1 MVHVRYRTS
10 WFQLP
15 KMNPLYLLLIPP
27 LAALLIVGWI
37 LFWTAFTHLHW
48 IRFYHRIDQEP
59 PSLSR
64 RGWLRFYLHTLG
76 AALEIIWWACAH
88 MFQNGLREPPGE
100 KTGPPV
106 ICVHGFHMTG
116 SCMWGIR
123 RRLENR
129 GRPTRS
135 VFLGSPY
142 QSAEVYAKP
151 LARVMRD
158 LRSQFNDQGFDIV
171 AHSMGGLITRKVLA
185 DDPELATSARRIV
198 TLGSPHHGTGL
209 LSWIRFGPVY
219 RMMSLDSPFIK
230 ALPDLRTSAPGAEV
244 TTVATEQ
251 DLIVYPVSTCFLPGS
266 RQVTLKGLG
275 HLGLL
280 TDPEAL
286 DVIVEALA
294 PVPHP

>member
-1 MVHVRYRTS
+1 
-10 WFQLP
+10 
-15 KMNPLYLLLIPP
+15 MNPLLLLLIPP
-27 LAALLIVGWI
+27 LVALLISGWI
-37 LFWTAFTHLHW
+37 LFWTALTHLRWAHFF
-48 IRFYHRIDQEP
+48 RRAGEEP
-59 PSLSR
+59 PALDSG
-64 RGWLRFYLHTLG
+64 GWPRFYLRTLG
-76 AALEIIWWACAH
+76 AALEILWWGLLH
-88 MFQNGLREPPGE
+88 LFQDGLRRPSGE
-100 KTGPPV
+100 TTGPPV

-158 LRSQFNDQGFDIV
+158 LRSQFRGQGLDIV

-185 DDPELATSARRIV
+185 DDPELAASARRIV

-209 LSWIRFGPVY
+209 LSLIRFGPVY
-219 RMMSLDSPFIK
+219 QMMSLESEFIRQ
-230 ALPDLRTSAPGAEV
+230 LPDFRQSAPGAVV

-266 RQVTLKGLG
+266 RQITFKGFG

-280 TDPEAL
+280 TEPEVCDLITEAL
-286 DVIVEALA
+286 PPTIS
-294 PVPHP
+294 P

>member
-1 MVHVRYRTS
+1 
-10 WFQLP
+10 
-15 KMNPLYLLLIPP
+15 MNPILFLLLPP
-27 LAALLIVGWI
+27 LATLVIAGWI
-37 LFWTAFTHLHW
+37 LFWTALTHLRWVHFF
-48 IRFYHRIDQEP
+48 RRAGEEP
-59 PSLSR
+59 PSLDAN
-64 RGWLRFYLHTLG
+64 GWLRFYLCTLG
-76 AALEIIWWACAH
+76 AALEIIWWGLLH
-88 MFQNGLREPPGE
+88 MFQDRLRRPSGE
-100 KTGPPV
+100 TTGPPV

-129 GRPTRS
+129 GRPTRA

-158 LRSQFNDQGFDIV
+158 LRSQFKGQGFDIV

-185 DDPELATSARRIV
+185 DDPELAASARRIV

-219 RMMSLDSPFIK
+219 QMMSFESHFLQ
-230 ALPDLRTSAPGAEV
+230 ALPDLSQSAPSAEV

-251 DLIVYPVSTCFLPGS
+251 DLVVYPVSTCFLSGS
-266 RQVTLKGLG
+266 RRVTLSGLG

-286 DVIVEALA
+286 DAIVEALP